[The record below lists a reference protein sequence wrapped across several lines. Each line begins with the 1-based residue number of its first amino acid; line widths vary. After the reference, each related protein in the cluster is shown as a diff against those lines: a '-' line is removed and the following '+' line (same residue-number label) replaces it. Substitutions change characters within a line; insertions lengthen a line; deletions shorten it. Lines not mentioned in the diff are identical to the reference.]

1 MSRAVW
7 MGFARR
13 TAALACVV
21 LSLSGSSA
29 RTTEAYAV
37 LNHRMVGFGL
47 RSAGEEWKLR
57 WDAAVWAPGTTLTV
71 AVPDDPRW
79 LASSRFRSMVE
90 VREEVSESLRQWQD
104 IGTADIRWRVGT
116 AVETEAAALEVV
128 LRDGLSRDAQVFI
141 SVPRGNEAVLDRCKI
156 LIDPE
161 SLDSSALRYTFV
173 HELGHCL
180 GLDHPPPHPNDGYF
194 FFPRGY
200 DAYSPYSMWGYGPVM
215 SYGRG
220 AYDGRTLTSDRI
232 GASLLRPAPGWL
244 ERTGSVYGTVLGT
257 DPAAGN
263 SEHEGASVVLIA
275 RVGLDGTLG
284 DAVTRYTNLW
294 GQFVIEGLT
303 PGNYVLMVAGTQP
316 DPGHW
321 WVPNIIWETVLL
333 RPVAIRAGERQG
345 PLVLTVHREEDE

>member
-1 MSRAVW
+1 MSRSVRRAV
-7 MGFARR
+7 ARR
-13 TAALACVV
+13 TVALACVV
-21 LSLSGSSA
+21 LPLSGSGA
-29 RTTEAYAV
+29 RITEGYAV
-37 LNHRMVGFGL
+37 VEERIAGFGL
-47 RSAGEEWKLR
+47 YGAGEEWKMR

-79 LASSRFRSMVE
+79 LASSRFRSMEE
-90 VREEVSESLRQWQD
+90 VREEVSDALREWED
-104 IGTADIRWRVGT
+104 IATADIRWRVGM
-116 AVETEAAALEVV
+116 AVGTEAAALQVV
-128 LRDGLSRDAQVFI
+128 LREGLTRGAVAFS
-141 SVPRGNEAVLDRCKI
+141 SVVGVDQAVIDLCKV